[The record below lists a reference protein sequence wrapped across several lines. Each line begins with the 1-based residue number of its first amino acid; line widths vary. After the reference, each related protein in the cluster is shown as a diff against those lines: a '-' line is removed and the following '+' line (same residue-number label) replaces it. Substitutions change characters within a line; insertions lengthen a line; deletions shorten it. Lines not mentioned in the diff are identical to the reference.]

1 MAASVQHSD
10 GRIDDGAT
18 DPVFAA
24 PNIYLSTID
33 DEGSRTDA
41 NISLTSAAARRLADV
56 LIAAAD
62 EIDGWL

>member
-24 PNIYLSTID
+24 PAIDLITID
-33 DEGSRTDA
+33 EQGRRSDA
-41 NISLTSAAARRLADV
+41 DISLTSAAARRLADV

-62 EIDGWL
+62 EIDGWS